1 MMKFYEYE
9 PGNGTRYAL
18 MFGETDKTNEYM
30 LVWLRNENVGGPA
43 FRVMTHFGHIDQD
56 YLMEKM
62 RLDNGADAAAL
73 LGFLQEHVPNLEIH
87 IHTPHNTKGQYVSN
101 VLPLEARS

>member
-1 MMKFYEYE
+1 MMKFYDYQ
-9 PGNGTRYAL
+9 PGNVTRYAL
-18 MFGETDKTNEYM
+18 MFGETDKANEYL
-30 LVWLRNENVGGPA
+30 LVWLKHQDVGGSA
-43 FRVMTHFGHIDQD
+43 FRVMAHFGHIDQG

-62 RLDNGADAAAL
+62 RLNNGADAAAL
-73 LGFLQEHVPNLEIH
+73 LGFLQEHTGRKSR